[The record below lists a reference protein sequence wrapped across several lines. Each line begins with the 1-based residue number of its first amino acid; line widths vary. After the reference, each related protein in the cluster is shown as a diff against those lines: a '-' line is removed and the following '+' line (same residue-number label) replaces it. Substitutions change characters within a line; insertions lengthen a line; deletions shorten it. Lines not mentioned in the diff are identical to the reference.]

1 MDSEM
6 WLQYWEKSAKNRL
19 QEMSTKVLEK
29 EKKIE
34 ELKSELEEGSQLTD
48 QLRDTLSGT
57 VSPYIS
63 CFSLYQSCI

>member
-1 MDSEM
+1 M
-6 WLQYWEKSAKNRL
+6 WLQYWEKCAKNRL

-48 QLRDTLSGT
+48 QLRDTLSDT
-57 VSPYIS
+57 VST
-63 CFSLYQSCI
+63 

>member
-19 QEMSTKVLEK
+19 EEMSTKVLEK

-34 ELKSELEEGSQLTD
+34 ELKSELDEGSQLTD
-48 QLRDTLSGT
+48 QLRDTLSDT
-57 VSPYIS
+57 VSTYIS
-63 CFSLYQSCI
+63 CFSL